1 MQFIADYLS
10 VSTSLGQR
18 YLDNILKLALGSNRE
33 QALSAIELIGSIL
46 RQGLVHPNQVSLM
59 IYYIEQGLI
68 FVVYTNF
75 DSIRNVH
82 DR

>member
-1 MQFIADYLS
+1 MMGKICAHMYGCISTNNGS

-46 RQGLVHPNQVSLM
+46 RQGLVHPNQVSLLSTPW
-59 IYYIEQGLI
+59 QTKADG
-68 FVVYTNF
+68 
-75 DSIRNVH
+75 
-82 DR
+82 